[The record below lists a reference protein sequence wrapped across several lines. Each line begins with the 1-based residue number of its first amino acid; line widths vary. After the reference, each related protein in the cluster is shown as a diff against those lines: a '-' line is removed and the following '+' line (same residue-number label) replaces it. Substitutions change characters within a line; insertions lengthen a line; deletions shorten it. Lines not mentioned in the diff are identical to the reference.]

1 MLLIA
6 IFVVSLSTLAFEVLL
21 TRVFAIG
28 QWNHLSFMVLSI
40 ALFGFG
46 ASGTFLSLF
55 GASSVRPRWSH
66 LSGDTISFLLL
77 LFSISAILSYIS
89 LIHIPLDYFRL
100 PVEPLQGIYLLAAY
114 LGLSLPFF
122 VSGLIIAMGYTSDPD
137 RAGLVY
143 FASMAGSAAGAI
155 VPVVLLPLIDEGRL
169 IIFSATVPLIP
180 ATAAA
185 MKKPT
190 EVDVQNTNRQL
201 WRKLLVIGTLTAMGT
216 IFYLLATSDPAMF
229 RAMPSPYKALGQILQ
244 FPKTRVIES
253 RSSIRGRVDRVKTP
267 YVRFAP
273 GLSLNYTMGLPR
285 QEVVYVDG
293 DHPLVLY
300 RLDDTE
306 SSHFATHMQSFAA
319 YDLIQQPEDVLLIQQ
334 GGGSA
339 VPCALASG
347 AGSITLIEQNK
358 FVAGILQQNYPG
370 LEVVKRNPRT
380 FLAQSKDRY
389 DIIHIENWG
398 ASIPGAAALDQD
410 HTITEE
416 AFHEY
421 WNHLK
426 PGGIISISRKLL
438 LPPSDTLRLWGT
450 AYAVSTS
457 SGVSDP
463 AKHIALIRNFDT
475 YTLLISKS
483 PIRAQGVIDFS
494 KKRNFDLV
502 FLENMDGTDANRYH
516 VFERPIYYREINRL
530 AAARKAGLQD
540 SFFKDYLLDIQ
551 PRSDRRPFPGR
562 HMKWFRANELYES
575 LGSRFYVLF
584 LSGEVVVSLVFIE
597 ALILAVFLLMLPVV
611 LVTRKSKKPT
621 LSRAAYFLGIGA
633 GFMFVELYLI
643 KFCTLIFGHPI
654 TSFTTVVAAVLISSS
669 LGGLYIHSR
678 SVQNV
683 RPALFILIGVL
694 ILAFTGLEL
703 TTGFLLNLTT
713 IWRYFFVLL
722 IILPVGILMGL
733 PFPLAMQSLLDHP
746 SQRAYAWAVNG
757 CAAVLSSI
765 AAAQLAI
772 SVGIPAIAFFA
783 IASYLVA
790 VGAARKMADG

>member
-1 MLLIA
+1 MLLTA
-6 IFVVSLSTLAFEVLL
+6 IFCVSVSTLAFEVLL

-28 QWNHLSFMVLSI
+28 QWNHLSFMVISI

-46 ASGTFLSLF
+46 ASGTFLSLI
-55 GASSVRPRWSH
+55 GASNPRPRWLH
-66 LSGDTISFLLL
+66 LSGESISFLLL
-77 LFSISAILSYIS
+77 LFSISAILSYIF

-100 PVEPLQGIYLLAAY
+100 PVEPLQGFYLLTAY

-122 VSGLIIAMGYTSDPD
+122 VSGLIIAIGYTTDPEK
-137 RAGLVY
+137 AGLVY
-143 FASMAGSAAGAI
+143 FASMAGSAMGAI
-155 VPVVLLPLIDEGRL
+155 APVVLLPLIDEGRL

-185 MKKPT
+185 IKKPAAS
-190 EVDVQNTNRQL
+190 NTHIADRQL
-201 WRKLLVIGTLTAMGT
+201 GRKILSIGALTAIGTIL
-216 IFYLLATSDPAMF
+216 YLLSTTDPAMF
-229 RAMPSPYKALGQILQ
+229 RAVPSPYKALGQILQ
-244 FPKTRVIES
+244 FPNTLVIES

-273 GLSLNYTMGLPR
+273 GLSLNYTRELPR
-285 QEVVYVDG
+285 QEVVYKDG

-300 RLDDTE
+300 GLNDNKGSR
-306 SSHFATHMQSFAA
+306 FAAHMLSFAA
-319 YDLIQQPEDVLLIQQ
+319 YDIIQQPDDVLLIHQ

-347 AGSITLIEQNK
+347 AGSITLVEQNK

-370 LEVVKRNPRT
+370 LKVVKRNPRT
-380 FLAQSKDRY
+380 FLAQSNNRY

-410 HTITEE
+410 HTFTKE

-426 PGGIISISRKLL
+426 PGGTISISRKLL
-438 LPPSDTLRLWGT
+438 LPPSDTLRLWST
-450 AYAVSTS
+450 AYAVLKSLVVTN
-457 SGVSDP
+457 P
-463 AKHIALIRNFDT
+463 AKHIALLRNFDT

-494 KKRNFDLV
+494 NKRNFDLV
-502 FLENMDGTDANRYH
+502 FLENMNGSEANRYH
-516 VFERPIYYREINRL
+516 IFERPIYYLEINRL
-530 AAARKAGLQD
+530 ASAWKAGQQD

-562 HMKWFRANELYES
+562 YMKWFRVNELYES

-597 ALILAVFLLMLPVV
+597 ALILAVILLMLPVV

-621 LSRAAYFLGIGA
+621 LSQAAYFLGIGA

-643 KFCTLIFGHPI
+643 KFCILVFGDPI
-654 TSFTTVVAAVLISSS
+654 ISFTTVVAAVLISSS
-669 LGGLYIHSR
+669 LGGLYIHRR
-678 SVQNV
+678 SMMKVGPV
-683 RPALFILIGVL
+683 LFILIGVL
-694 ILAFTGLEL
+694 LLSFAGLEVMP
-703 TTGFLLNLTT
+703 GFLLNLTT
-713 IWRYFFVLL
+713 VWRYFLVLL
-722 IILPVGILMGL
+722 MILPAGIIMGM

-746 SQRAYAWAVNG
+746 TQRAYAWAVNG
-757 CAAVLSSI
+757 CASVLSSI

-772 SVGIPAIAFFA
+772 SMGIPSIAFFA

-790 VGAARKMADG
+790 LGAARKMADG